1 MRGGWSALILG
12 NMAEG
17 SDAALEPIGAV
28 QRTRVGRE
36 ATEPMREDI
45 RLLGSILGDTVRE
58 QNGDE
63 VFDLVEHAR
72 VESFRVRRSEIDRA
86 ELARMFHGID
96 IHQAIP
102 VIRAFSHFALLAN
115 VAEDIHRERRRA
127 IHVQRGEPPQDSSLA
142 ATYIKLDAAQLDS
155 VTVAEALKDALV
167 SPVITAHPTE
177 TRRRTVFDTQH
188 RITELMRLRLHAHSE
203 TPDGRDIENEL
214 RRQVLTLWQT
224 ALIRLQRL
232 KIQDEIEVGLRY
244 YHAAF
249 FEVIPQVNAEVRD
262 ALRARW
268 PDVRLLEQPILRPG
282 SWIGGDRDGNPNVT
296 ADVMRQAAGSAA
308 YTAFG
313 HYLAELT
320 ALEQE
325 LSMSARLVT
334 VTDELDALADR
345 CHEQAR
351 LDEPYRRALRVIHGR
366 LTATGRDILDRQPE
380 SELDMGAERYQTP
393 GEFLADLDVV
403 DTSLRGHGSAIL
415 ADDRLARL
423 RESVRV
429 FGFHL
434 SGLDMRQNSDV
445 HEEVVAELLAWA
457 GVHPDYTSLSEPERV
472 EMLAAELA
480 TRRPLT
486 SESASMSELARK
498 ELDIV
503 AAAARAIDVFGPRS
517 VPNYIVSMCRS
528 VSDMLEAAILLKE
541 VGLLDAAGG
550 ETRCAVG
557 IVPLFETIDDLQR
570 GASILE
576 AALDLPVYRA
586 LVRAHGDS
594 QEVML
599 GYSDSNKDGGYL
611 AANWA
616 LYRAELDLV
625 EAARKTGIRLRL
637 FHGRGGTVGRGGG
650 PSYDA
655 ILAQPPGAV
664 SGSLRL
670 TEQGEVIAAK
680 YAEPRIAQRNLET
693 LVAATLES
701 TLLDVEG
708 LGDTAEPAYQVLDEL
723 AALAQR
729 AYAELVHETPGFV
742 DYFTASTPVSEIGAL
757 NIGSRPTS
765 RKQTT
770 SIADLRAIPWVLAW
784 SQSRVMLPG
793 WYGTG
798 TAFEQWIADGPENG
812 EARLDVLQHL
822 YQRWPFF
829 RTVLSNMAQVL
840 AKSDMGLAARYAEL
854 VPDEQLRHGVFGKI
868 VAEHERTI
876 RMHRLITGHDD
887 LLADNPAL
895 ARSVFNRFP
904 YLEPLNHLQVELLRR
919 YRSGDDDE
927 LVQRGILLTMNG
939 LASALRNSG

>member
-1 MRGGWSALILG
+1 MVG
-12 NMAEG
+12 
-17 SDAALEPIGAV
+17 DAALEPIGAV

-63 VFDLVEHAR
+63 VFELVERAR

-86 ELARMFHGID
+86 ELARMFDGID
-96 IHQAIP
+96 VHKAIP
-102 VIRAFSHFALLAN
+102 VIRAFTHFALLAN

-127 IHVQRGEPPQDSSLA
+127 IHVQAGEPPQDSSLE
-142 ATYIKLDAAQLDS
+142 ATYRKLDADRLDS
-155 VTVAEALKDALV
+155 GTVADALKGALV

-188 RITELMRLRLHAHSE
+188 RITELMRLRLHGHAE
-203 TPDGRDIENEL
+203 TPEGRDITEEL
-214 RRQVLTLWQT
+214 RRHVLTLWQT
-224 ALIRLQRL
+224 ALVRLQRL

-249 FEVIPQVNAEVRD
+249 FEVVPQINSEVQS

-268 PDVRLLEQPILRPG
+268 PDAHLLAEPIVRMG

-296 ADVMRQAAGSAA
+296 ADVVRLATGSAA
-308 YTAFG
+308 STALG
-313 HYLAELT
+313 HYFIELT
-320 ALEQE
+320 SLEEE
-325 LSMSARLVT
+325 LSMSARLVS
-334 VTDELDALADR
+334 VTDELAALADA
-345 CHEQAR
+345 CHEPAR
-351 LDEPYRRALRVIHGR
+351 FDETYRRALRVIHGR
-366 LTATGRDILDRQPE
+366 LSATAADILDRQPAHQLDLGLQAYLTPE
-380 SELDMGAERYQTP
+380 EL
-393 GEFLADLDVV
+393 LADLDVV
-403 DTSLRGHGSAIL
+403 DASLRAGGSALI

-423 RESVRV
+423 REAVHD

-434 SGLDMRQNSDV
+434 SGLDLRQNSEV

-457 GVHPDYTSLSEPERV
+457 GVHPDYASLTEPERV
-472 EMLAAELA
+472 ELLAAELA

-486 SESASMSELARK
+486 RDDAQLSELARK

-503 AAAARAIDVFGPRS
+503 AAAARAIELFGPEA
-517 VPNYIVSMCRS
+517 VPNYIISMCQS

-541 VGLLDAAGG
+541 VGVLDVVNGVSG
-550 ETRCAVG
+550 DHPTSSVG
-557 IVPLFETIDDLQR
+557 VVPLFETIYDLQR

-576 AALDLPVYRA
+576 AALDLPVYQA
-586 LVRAHGDS
+586 LVTSRGGS

-625 EAARKTGIRLRL
+625 ESARKTGIRLRL

-650 PSYDA
+650 PSYEA

-664 SGSLRL
+664 KGSLRI

-680 YAEPRIAQRNLET
+680 YAEPMMAHRNLET

-708 LGDTAEPAYQVLDEL
+708 LGDDAGPAYQVLDDL
-723 AALAQR
+723 AARAQR

-742 DYFTASTPVSEIGAL
+742 EYFEASTPVSEIGAL
-757 NIGSRPTS
+757 NIGSRPTT
-765 RKQTT
+765 RKPTR
-770 SIADLRAIPWVLAW
+770 SISDLRAIPWVLAW

-798 TAFEQWIADGPENG
+798 TAFADWIAEGDG
-812 EARLDVLQHL
+812 RLEVLQDL
-822 YQRWPFF
+822 YRRWPFF

-840 AKSDMGLAARYAEL
+840 AKADMGLAARYSEL
-854 VPDEQLRHGVFGKI
+854 VRDETLRRRVFDKI
-868 VAEHERTI
+868 VAEYRRTI
-876 RMHRLITGHDD
+876 EMHKLITGQDD

-919 YRSGDDDE
+919 YRSGDEDE
-927 LVQRGILLTMNG
+927 LVQRGILLTMSG

>member
-1 MRGGWSALILG
+1 
-12 NMAEG
+12 MAEG
-17 SDAALEPIGAV
+17 NDSALAPIGSV
-28 QRTRVGRE
+28 RRTQVGRE

-45 RLLGSILGDTVRE
+45 RLLGALLGDTVRE
-58 QNGDE
+58 QNGEE
-63 VFDLVEHAR
+63 VFDLVERAR

-86 ELARMFHGID
+86 ELAGMFDGID

-102 VIRAFSHFALLAN
+102 VIRAFTHFALLAN

-127 IHVQRGEPPQDSSLA
+127 VHVAAGEPPQNSSLA
-142 ATYIKLDAAQLDS
+142 ATYLKLDSAELDS
-155 VTVAEALKDALV
+155 ATVADALTGALV

-177 TRRRTVFDTQH
+177 TRRRTIFDTQH
-188 RITELMRLRLHAHSE
+188 RITELMRLRMHGH
-203 TPDGRDIENEL
+203 TQTDDGRDIEREL
-214 RRQVLTLWQT
+214 RRHILTLWQT
-224 ALIRLQRL
+224 ALIRLSRL
-232 KIQDEIEVGLRY
+232 KIQDEIETGLRY
-244 YHAAF
+244 YQAAL
-249 FEVIPQVNAEVRD
+249 FEVIPQVNAEVRM
-262 ALRARW
+262 ALKARW
-268 PDVRLLEQPILRPG
+268 PDAQLLDEPMLRPG

-296 ADVMRQAAGSAA
+296 ADVVR
-308 YTAFG
+308 
-313 HYLAELT
+313 LATGRASYT
-320 ALEQE
+320 ALEHYFAEITALEEE

-334 VTDELDALADR
+334 VSDELASLADK
-345 CHEQAR
+345 CLEPAR
-351 LDEPYRRALRVIHGR
+351 ADEPYRRAVRVIHAR
-366 LTATGRDILDRQPE
+366 LTATAAEILDIQPE
-380 SELDMGAERYQTP
+380 HELDLGLDRYLTP
-393 GEFLADLDVV
+393 AGLLADLDVV
-403 DTSLRGHGSAIL
+403 DRSLRANGSGVL

-423 RESVRV
+423 REAVHV

-434 SGLDMRQNSDV
+434 SGLDLRQNSDV

-457 GVHPDYTSLSEPERV
+457 GVHPDYRSLPEPERV
-472 EMLAAELA
+472 ELLAAELA
-480 TRRPLT
+480 TRRPLVKGDA
-486 SESASMSELARK
+486 ELSELARK

-503 AAAARAIDVFGPRS
+503 AAGARAVHVFGPKAI
-517 VPNYIVSMCRS
+517 PNYIISMCQS

-541 VGLLDAAGG
+541 VGLLDTSGP
-550 ETRCAVG
+550 ETYAPVG

-570 GASILE
+570 GSSILE
-576 AALDLPVYRA
+576 AALDLPLYRA
-586 LVRAHGDS
+586 VVDARAQS

-625 EAARKTGIRLRL
+625 ESARKTGIRLRL

-664 SGSLRL
+664 NGSLRI

-680 YAEPRIAQRNLET
+680 YAEPRIAHRNLET
-693 LVAATLES
+693 LLAATLEA
-701 TLLDVEG
+701 TLLDIEG
-708 LGDTAEPAYQVLDEL
+708 LGDAASPAYEVLDEL
-723 AALAQR
+723 AARAQR

-742 DYFTASTPVSEIGAL
+742 EYFKASTPVSEIGAL

-765 RKQTT
+765 RKPTT
-770 SIADLRAIPWVLAW
+770 SISDLRAIPWVLAW

-798 TAFEQWIADGPENG
+798 SAFEAWIAEGDG
-812 EARLDVLQHL
+812 RLEVLRDL
-822 YQRWPFF
+822 YRRWPFF

-840 AKSDMGLAARYAEL
+840 AKSDMGLAAHYSEL
-854 VPDEQLRHGVFGKI
+854 VEDEALRRRVFDKI
-868 VAEHERTI
+868 VAEHQRTI
-876 RMHRLITGHDD
+876 KMHKLITGQDD
-887 LLADNPAL
+887 LLADNPSL

-927 LVQRGILLTMNG
+927 LVQRGILLTMSG
-939 LASALRNSG
+939 LATALRNSG

>member
-1 MRGGWSALILG
+1 
-12 NMAEG
+12 MAEV
-17 SDAALEPIGAV
+17 SEVALEPIGAV
-28 QRTRVGRE
+28 RRTRIGRE

-45 RLLGSILGDTVRE
+45 RLLGAILGETVRE
-58 QNGDE
+58 QNGAQ
-63 VFDLVEHAR
+63 VFDLVERAR

-86 ELARMFHGID
+86 QLAQLFSGID

-127 IHVQRGEPPQDSSLA
+127 VHVAAGEPQPDSTLA
-142 ATYIKLDAAQLDS
+142 ATYLKLDAVDLSADA
-155 VTVAEALKDALV
+155 VADALRGALV

-188 RITELMRLRLHAHSE
+188 RITQLMRMRLHGQNE
-203 TPDGRDIENEL
+203 TDDGRSIDTEL
-214 RRQVLTLWQT
+214 RRQILTLWQT
-224 ALIRLQRL
+224 ALIRLSRL

-244 YHAAF
+244 YPAAL
-249 FEVIPQVNAEVRD
+249 FEVIPRVNGEVRT
-262 ALRARW
+262 ALRTRW
-268 PDVRLLEQPILRPG
+268 PEANLLEQPILRPG

-296 ADVMRQAAGSAA
+296 GEVIRLATGSAA
-308 YTAFG
+308 HAALG
-313 HYLAELT
+313 HYLQQLT
-320 ALEQE
+320 RLERE
-325 LSMSARLVT
+325 LSMSARLVKT
-334 VTDELDALADR
+334 SPALMELADP
-345 CHEQAR
+345 CGEPAR
-351 LDEPYRRALRVIHGR
+351 ADEPYRRALRVVHGR
-366 LTATGRDILDRQPE
+366 LSATAREILDRLPQH
-380 SELDMGAERYQTP
+380 LIDLGLQAYQTSD
-393 GEFLADLDVV
+393 ELLADLDVI
-403 DTSLRGHGSAIL
+403 DASLRQHGSALL

-423 RESVRV
+423 REAVDV

-434 SGLDMRQNSDV
+434 SGLDLRQNSDV

-457 GVHPDYTSLSEPERV
+457 GVHPDYAALSEPERV
-472 EMLAAELA
+472 ELLVAELG
-480 TRRPLT
+480 TRRPLIRDDA
-486 SESASMSELARK
+486 ELSELARK

-503 AAAARAIDVFGPRS
+503 FAAARAVRVFGAAA
-517 VPNYIVSMCRS
+517 VPNYIISMCQS
-528 VSDMLEAAILLKE
+528 VSDLLEAAILLKE
-541 VGLLDAAGG
+541 AGLLDVSANPYAP
-550 ETRCAVG
+550 VG

-570 GASILE
+570 GSSILE
-576 AALDLPVYRA
+576 AALDLPLYRA
-586 LVRAHGDS
+586 MVHARGES

-625 EAARKTGIRLRL
+625 ESARKTGIRLRL

-664 SGSLRL
+664 HGSLRL

-680 YAEPRIAQRNLET
+680 YAEPRIAHRNLET
-693 LVAATLES
+693 LLAATLEA

-708 LGDTAEPAYQVLDEL
+708 LGDDASPAYQVLDDL
-723 AALAQR
+723 AARAHH

-742 DYFTASTPVSEIGAL
+742 EYFKASTPVSEIGSL

-765 RKQTT
+765 RKPTT
-770 SIADLRAIPWVLAW
+770 SISDLRAIPWVLAW

-798 TAFEQWIADGPENG
+798 TAFEQWIAEGDG
-812 EARLDVLQHL
+812 RLEMLQDL
-822 YQRWPFF
+822 YVKWPFF

-854 VPDEQLRHGVFGKI
+854 VDDEELRHRVFGKI
-868 VAEHERTI
+868 VDEHERTI
-876 RMHRLITGHDD
+876 RMHKLITGQDD

-919 YRSGDDDE
+919 YRSGDTDE
-927 LVQRGILLTMNG
+927 LVQRGILLTMSG

>member
-1 MRGGWSALILG
+1 
-12 NMAEG
+12 MAEG
-17 SDAALEPIGAV
+17 PDVTLAPIGSV
-28 QRTRVGRE
+28 RRTQVGRE

-45 RLLGSILGDTVRE
+45 RLLGTILGDTVRE
-58 QNGDE
+58 QNGEE
-63 VFDLVEHAR
+63 VFDLVERAR

-86 ELARMFHGID
+86 ELARMFDGID

-127 IHVQRGEPPQDSSLA
+127 VHLAAGEPPQNSSLA
-142 ATYIKLDAAQLDS
+142 ATYLKLDSAELDS
-155 VTVAEALKDALV
+155 ATVADALNGALV

-188 RITELMRLRLHAHSE
+188 RITELMRLRLHGYTE
-203 TPDGRDIENEL
+203 TDDGRGINVEL
-214 RRQVLTLWQT
+214 RRHIFTLWQT
-224 ALIRLQRL
+224 ALIRLSRL
-232 KIQDEIEVGLRY
+232 KIQDEIETGLRY
-244 YHAAF
+244 YQAAF
-249 FEVIPQVNAEVRD
+249 LEVIPKVNAEVRT
-262 ALRARW
+262 ALQTRW
-268 PDVRLLEQPILRPG
+268 PDADLFELPILRPG

-296 ADVMRQAAGSAA
+296 ADVVRQATGRAS
-308 YTAFG
+308 YTALE
-313 HYLAELT
+313 HYFTEISF
-320 ALEQE
+320 LEQE
-325 LSMSARLVT
+325 LSMSARLVN
-334 VTDELDALADR
+334 VSDELGALANA
-345 CHEQAR
+345 CNEPAR
-351 LDEPYRRALRVIHGR
+351 ADEPYRRALRVIHGR
-366 LTATGRDILDRQPE
+366 LTATAAEILDSQPE
-380 SELDMGAERYQTP
+380 HELDLGLERYLTP
-393 GEFLADLDVV
+393 AELLADLDVI
-403 DTSLRGHGSAIL
+403 DSSLRSNGSGVL

-423 RESVRV
+423 REAVRV

-434 SGLDMRQNSDV
+434 SGLDLRQNSDV

-457 GVHPDYTSLSEPERV
+457 GVHADYQSLAEPERI
-472 EMLAAELA
+472 ELLAAELA

-486 SESASMSELARK
+486 KDDAALSELARK

-503 AAAARAIDVFGPRS
+503 AAAARAVRVFGPQAI
-517 VPNYIVSMCRS
+517 PNYIISMCQS

-541 VGLLDAAGG
+541 VGLLDASGDEPYAP
-550 ETRCAVG
+550 VG
-557 IVPLFETIDDLQR
+557 VVPLFETIDDLQR
-570 GASILE
+570 GSSILE
-576 AALDLPVYRA
+576 AVLDLPLYRA
-586 LVRAHGDS
+586 VVSARGDS

-625 EAARKTGIRLRL
+625 ESARKTGIRLRL

-664 SGSLRL
+664 NGSLRI

-680 YAEPRIAQRNLET
+680 YAEPRVAHRNLET
-693 LVAATLES
+693 LLAATLEA

-708 LGDTAEPAYQVLDEL
+708 LGDAAGPAYEVLDEL
-723 AALAQR
+723 AGRAQR

-742 DYFTASTPVSEIGAL
+742 EYFKASTPVSEIGAL

-765 RKQTT
+765 RKPTT
-770 SIADLRAIPWVLAW
+770 SISDLRAIPWVLAW

-798 TAFEQWIADGPENG
+798 TAFESWIADGDG
-812 EARLDVLQHL
+812 RLEVLQDL
-822 YQRWPFF
+822 YRRWPFF

-840 AKSDMGLAARYAEL
+840 SKSDMGLAARYSEL
-854 VPDEQLRHGVFGKI
+854 VEDEALRQRVFDKI
-868 VAEHERTI
+868 VDEHERTI
-876 RMHRLITGHDD
+876 RMHKLITGQDD

-927 LVQRGILLTMNG
+927 LVQRGILLTMSG
-939 LASALRNSG
+939 LATALRNSG

>member
-1 MRGGWSALILG
+1 MVGA
-12 NMAEG
+12 
-17 SDAALEPIGAV
+17 SDTGLEPIGAV
-28 QRTRVGRE
+28 QRTRTGRE

-45 RLLGSILGDTVRE
+45 RLLGTILGDTVRE

-63 VFDLVEHAR
+63 VFALVERAR
-72 VESFRVRRSEIDRA
+72 VESFRVRRSEIERA
-86 ELARMFHGID
+86 EAARTFEGID
-96 IHQAIP
+96 IHRAIP

-127 IHVQRGEPPQDSSLA
+127 IHVAAGDPPQDSTLA
-142 ATYIKLDAAQLDS
+142 ATYIKLDAADLDAS
-155 VTVAEALKDALV
+155 TVAAALAGALV

-188 RITELMRLRLHAHSE
+188 QITQLMRLRAHGHTE
-203 TPDGRDIENEL
+203 TDDGGDIELEL

-224 ALIRLQRL
+224 ALIRLSRL
-232 KIQDEIEVGLRY
+232 QITDEIAVGLRY
-244 YHAAF
+244 YQTAF
-249 FEVIPQVNAEVRD
+249 FEVMPKVNAEVRE
-262 ALRARW
+262 ALCSRW
-268 PDVRLLEQPILRPG
+268 PDAGLLPEPILRPG

-296 ADVMRQAAGSAA
+296 ADVVRLATGSAA
-308 YTAFG
+308 YTALG
-313 HYLAELT
+313 HYAAELT
-320 ALEQE
+320 ALEQQ
-325 LSMSARLVT
+325 LSMSARLVA
-334 VTDELDALADR
+334 VTDELAVLAAQCDE
-345 CHEQAR
+345 HPV
-351 LDEPYRRALRVIHGR
+351 DEPYRRALRVIRAR
-366 LTATGRDILDRQPE
+366 LTATAAEILDREPANL
-380 SELDMGAERYQTP
+380 LDLGLPPYPAP
-393 GEFLADLDVV
+393 GELLADLDTV
-403 DTSLRGHGSAIL
+403 DASLRANGSALL

-423 RESVRV
+423 REAVHV

-457 GVHPDYTSLSEPERV
+457 GVHPDYGSLDEDERV
-472 EMLAAELA
+472 NILATELS
-480 TRRPLT
+480 TRRPLIGDRD
-486 SESASMSELARK
+486 ELSELARK
-498 ELDIV
+498 ELAIV
-503 AAAARAIDVFGPRS
+503 SAAARAVAIYGSPA
-517 VPNYIVSMCRS
+517 VPNYIISMCRS
-528 VSDMLEAAILLKE
+528 VSDLLEAAILLKE
-541 VGLLDAAGG
+541 SGLLDASGC
-550 ETRCAVG
+550 EPYCPVG
-557 IVPLFETIDDLQR
+557 IVPLFETIDDLHR

-576 AALDLPVYRA
+576 AALDLPVYRSI
-586 LVRAHGDS
+586 VRARGDS

-611 AANWA
+611 TANWA

-625 EAARKTGIRLRL
+625 ESARKTGIRLRL

-650 PSYDA
+650 PSYQA

-664 SGSLRL
+664 NGSLRL

-680 YAEPRIAQRNLET
+680 YAEPQMAQRNLET

-708 LGDTAEPAYQVLDEL
+708 LGDEAGPAYQILDEL
-723 AALAQR
+723 ADRAQR
-729 AYAELVHETPGFV
+729 AYTELVHDTPGFV
-742 DYFTASTPVSEIGAL
+742 DYFLQSTPVSEIGSM
-757 NIGSRPTS
+757 NVGSRPTS
-765 RKQTT
+765 RKPTS
-770 SIADLRAIPWVLAW
+770 SIADLRAIPWVMAW

-798 TAFEQWIADGPENG
+798 SAVESWIADGDG
-812 EARLDVLQHL
+812 RVEALQDL

-829 RTVLSNMAQVL
+829 QTVLSNMAQVL
-840 AKSDMGLAARYAEL
+840 AKTDLGLAARYAEL
-854 VPDEQLRHGVFGKI
+854 VQDEALRRRVFDKI
-868 VAEHERTI
+868 AAEHQRSI
-876 RMHRLITGHDD
+876 NAHKLITGQEN